1 MDEFTNTPKKRGRPR
16 LTPEE
21 KAERA
26 RLRKAGELPTVRR
39 SDKVNFGQEYVEK
52 GDNSKYLQ
60 HALVVR
66 GMPPIDLANP
76 KDVERRIDWYFN
88 QCIADDMKPSVK
100 GFCNALKISRST
112 LWNWRTGAFRAGTHE
127 EVIVRGYDVL
137 EALWEDYMQNGKIN
151 PMAGV
156 FLGVNNYGYKDVK
169 QVNVTPV
176 TDSQPERLDV
186 AAIEAK
192 YAELPDVEG

>member
-1 MDEFTNTPKKRGRPR
+1 
-16 LTPEE
+16 
-21 KAERA
+21 
-26 RLRKAGELPTVRR
+26 
-39 SDKVNFGQEYVEK
+39 
-52 GDNSKYLQ
+52 
-60 HALVVR
+60 
-66 GMPPIDLANP
+66 
-76 KDVERRIDWYFN
+76 
-88 QCIADDMKPSVK
+88 MKPSVK

-156 FLGVNNYGYKDVK
+156 FLGVNNFGYRDVK
-169 QVNVTPV
+169 QVNLTPV
-176 TDSQPERLDV
+176 VDNQNEVADV

-192 YAELPDVEG
+192 YAELPED

>member
-26 RLRKAGELPTVRR
+26 RLRKAGAPPIRA
-39 SDKVNFGQEYVEK
+39 DQAKFGQEFVER

-66 GMPPIDLANP
+66 GMPAIDLANP

-88 QCIADDMKPSVK
+88 QCIEDDMKPSVK

-192 YAELPDVEG
+192 YAELPDVDG